1 MITNTYICRFAIDKK
16 IIPSVTLGLCL
27 GFHTAFATEV
37 PEHFVPTV
45 LPIERVVLSTSGV
58 ALFQQGGKVDGQ
70 VEVQLQAN
78 TSEMNDLLKSL
89 VYWDQG
95 QGRILGGSYP
105 GQSALARTLSGLA
118 LDLSNNPGWVDILT
132 QLRGQEIT
140 VEQTSGAAITARVL
154 GADRRLV
161 RMGDQW
167 LELDYLNLVSETG
180 LESISLDQIRRFE
193 LTDPRL
199 QSDLN
204 RALSALAQDRQSER
218 KRVSLYLVGEGERDV
233 AITYI
238 AEAPIW
244 KTSYRLLLSEGN
256 TQEAASLQ
264 TWALVENT
272 SDQDWHEISLAL
284 ISGRPLSFIEDLY
297 QSRFIERPVHESV
310 AFQSIVPQTYA
321 LARGAAADMAVAEG
335 IMPLNAMYAAS
346 PAPAPAPS
354 PAPNFKAGAMASVEG
369 GDVGAHFEYRL
380 DKVTLPRQQSA
391 MLPILNAQVEIA
403 PVSIYDAQVHERHPL
418 QGARVRNLSDKPLP
432 EGPMTVMMGQSY
444 VGDARIDHIP
454 AGAERMI
461 SYAVDLEVQVQR
473 DGQQQDTQ
481 LTQGKI
487 EKGVLMLQKTRQRET
502 TYHAT
507 NESAQVRNLIV
518 LHPRQVDWQLATQ
531 ERMLEETEQH
541 YRVPLNLDA
550 QSEQSLTVKETRV
563 DWERIQLG
571 HLNEAQLVYWSTQ
584 GAIAAE
590 AKAKLMEA
598 AALRQAWSR
607 AEQVLA
613 DAEHPIARI
622 YEEQARIRANLE
634 VLEAGSALYVRLV
647 DRLNAQEN
655 QLEELEEQ
663 VQVAQSEVQKAR
675 AAFEDYIAGL

>member
-1 MITNTYICRFAIDKK
+1 MITNTYIFRFALDKK
-16 IIPSVTLGLCL
+16 IIPSVALGLCL
-27 GFHTAFATEV
+27 GFHTAFATEM
-37 PEHFVPTV
+37 PERFVPAV

-95 QGRILGGSYP
+95 QGRIVGVRYP
-105 GQSALARTLSGLA
+105 GQSALERILSGLA

-140 VEQTSGAAITARVL
+140 LEQTSGATLTARVL
-154 GADRRLV
+154 GADRRTV
-161 RMGDQW
+161 RIGDQW
-167 LELDYLNLVSETG
+167 LELDYLNLVSDTG
-180 LESISLDQIRRFE
+180 LESIQLDQIRRFE
-193 LTDPRL
+193 LTDVRL
-199 QSDLN
+199 QSDLS

-218 KRVSLYLVGEGERDV
+218 KRVSLYLAGEGEREV

-321 LARGAAADMAVAEG
+321 LARGAAADTVIAEG
-335 IMPLNAMYAAS
+335 VMPLAMYAPS

-354 PAPNFKAGAMASVEG
+354 SSPSPKAGGIDNVG
-369 GDVGAHFEYRL
+369 GADVGTHFEYRL
-380 DKVTLPRQQSA
+380 DNVTLPRQQSA
-391 MLPILNAQVEIA
+391 MLPILNAQVEIT
-403 PVSIYDAQVHERHPL
+403 PVSIYDAQVHAKHPL
-418 QGARVRNLSDKPLP
+418 RGARVRNLSDKPLP

-461 SYAVDLEVQVQR
+461 SYAVDLDVQVQR
-473 DGQQQDTQ
+473 DGQQYDTQ
-481 LTQGKI
+481 LTQGRV
-487 EKGVLMLQKTRQRET
+487 EKGMLILQKTRQRET
-502 TYHAT
+502 IYHAT
-507 NESAQVRNLIV
+507 NESAQQRDLMV
-518 LHPRQVDWQLATQ
+518 LHPRHADWQLANQ
-531 ERMLEETEQH
+531 AYALDETEQH
-541 YRVPLNLDA
+541 YRVTLDLEA
-550 QSEQSLTVKETRV
+550 QSEQRLIVKETRV

-571 HLNEAQLVYWSTQ
+571 PLNEAQLLYWSTQ
-584 GAIAAE
+584 GAIAADT
-590 AKAKLMEA
+590 KAKLAEA

-613 DAEHPIARI
+613 DVEHPIARI

-634 VLEAGSALYVRLV
+634 VLEAGSSLYVRLV
-647 DRLNAQEN
+647 DRLNLQEN
-655 QLEELEEQ
+655 QLEQLEAQ
-663 VQVAQSEVQKAR
+663 LLTAQSDVQKAR
-675 AAFEDYIAGL
+675 STFEDYIAGL

>member
-1 MITNTYICRFAIDKK
+1 MITNTYIYRFAIDKK
-16 IIPSVTLGLCL
+16 IIPSITLGLCL
-27 GFHTAFATEV
+27 GVHTVFATEL
-37 PEHFVPTV
+37 PEHFTPAV

-78 TSEMNDLLKSL
+78 ASEMNDLLKSL

-95 QGRILGGSYP
+95 QGRILGISYP
-105 GQSALARTLSGLA
+105 GQSALARILSGLA
-118 LDLSNNPGWVDILT
+118 LDLSNNPGWVEILT
-132 QLRGQEIT
+132 QLRGQEIRL
-140 VEQTSGAAITARVL
+140 EQVNGTTLTARVL
-154 GADRRLV
+154 GADRRV
-161 RMGDQW
+161 VHMGEQW
-167 LELDYLNLVSETG
+167 VELDYLNLVSDTG
-180 LESISLDQIRRFE
+180 LESISLDQVRRFE

-335 IMPLNAMYAAS
+335 IMPLNAMHAPS

-354 PAPNFKAGAMASVEG
+354 SSLRPKAGGIDNVG
-369 GDVGAHFEYRL
+369 GADVGTHFEYRL

-391 MLPILNAQVEIA
+391 MLPILNAQVEIT
-403 PVSIYDAQVHERHPL
+403 PVSIYDAQVHTKHPL
-418 QGARVRNLSDKPLP
+418 RGARVRNLSDKPLP

-461 SYAVDLEVQVQR
+461 SYAVDLDVQVQR

-481 LTQGKI
+481 LTQGTV

-507 NESAQVRNLIV
+507 NESAQQRDLML
-518 LHPRQVDWQLATQ
+518 LHPRQADWQLVNQ
-531 ERMLEETEQH
+531 EHALEETEQH
-541 YRVPLNLDA
+541 YRVTLNLEA
-550 QSEQSLTVKETRV
+550 QSEQSLTVKETRI
-563 DWERIQLG
+563 DWEHIQLG

-634 VLEAGSALYVRLV
+634 VLESGSALYVRLV

-655 QLEELEEQ
+655 QLEQLE
-663 VQVAQSEVQKAR
+663 AQLLIAQGDVQKAR
-675 AAFEDYIAGL
+675 SAFEDYIAGL